1 MIAPPAPDG
10 RWGFF
15 IHFIREKDMSSTR
28 NLTTAQLRDLEAEL
42 RRERA
47 RLERVV
53 RSQAQRV
60 GDGDPDGSSAFDVS
74 SLDGGHGI
82 GLTTHAGAR
91 LEAIDAALA
100 RIADGRYGVCS
111 GCGAGIPFG
120 RLIVMPESALC
131 MACGRV

>member
-1 MIAPPAPDG
+1 
-10 RWGFF
+10 
-15 IHFIREKDMSSTR
+15 MSSTQS
-28 NLTTAQLRDLEAEL
+28 LTTSQLRDLEAEL

-53 RSQAQRV
+53 RSQAQS
-60 GDGDPDGSSAFDVS
+60 GGEGDPDGSSAYDVS
-74 SLDGGHGI
+74 SLGAAPGI
-82 GLTTHAGAR
+82 GLTTQARAR

-100 RIADGRYGVCS
+100 RIADGSYGICS
-111 GCGAGIPFG
+111 GCGARIPFG